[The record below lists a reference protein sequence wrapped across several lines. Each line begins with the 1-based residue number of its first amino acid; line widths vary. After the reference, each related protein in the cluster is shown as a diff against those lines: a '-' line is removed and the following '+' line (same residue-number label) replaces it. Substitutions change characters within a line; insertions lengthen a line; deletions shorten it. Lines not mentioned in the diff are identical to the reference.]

1 MRWLHTEYVLKGLY
15 LGLLLYAALK
25 QAALP
30 QADWA
35 TLLAVNLTALG
46 GLVVALVAAA
56 AIKMREGYRPHGH
69 LFVFALFLLLESP
82 VLVYAGILGGT
93 LGGTFLIPGAGLDG
107 LLAPTVGG
115 GVFLGIVFDLVQHV
129 RRRGVRRAL
138 ILGLAAALVTAALF
152 WLGQLGDFAK
162 THPLEHPALFGT
174 QLMLGIP
181 FFFLLTFA
189 GLAEESEVEIGA
201 ACALLGLGMA
211 TLPGFA
217 DDPRWSRV
225 PFVLAVGV
233 YLIYVIRVLPGL
245 RVLKHVFRGKS
256 YHRIGRHRLALQSYR
271 RALQLDPKNALAREG
286 YWEVHRALDL
296 RQLANDPETLA
307 LVDLDLCLDRAAALL
322 VEPRPTPAQL
332 EEAHRLLDLVVSQRP
347 GLAPA
352 GDYWRAVAFTH
363 AKDFDRAAAELERL
377 LGSAT
382 YHRDDPQ
389 RLAMLLPGWQL
400 ALMLHE
406 GLRQRVGEPLLS
418 RPGRRMEAIAAVE
431 RHLAGS
437 PEDPEVVPLK
447 RLLYQDLT
455 EGEYAEGVRA
465 EAKAA
470 DAEGQTSSLPPF
482 DYHYVRQLGQALL
495 NDPNRWQRGAEFLRI
510 AAHGL
515 PTLGP
520 TLYVQIAQACDRQG
534 DVDGAWRHY
543 ELAKRCGRAVGARNL
558 ADPERETYFA
568 VVKMLADYAKETGN
582 VEAAIENYHF
592 YAESERSGVETLRT
606 LADLYEQKGDAFG
619 ALRVNDQALLYNSR
633 DKDLLARK
641 DRYYYSVMPD
651 ELKTRL
657 EWAKTAFDVDYCLH
671 RAKSILDSNYE
682 DLEWLDVAHHL
693 VQLALTVRPEDRM
706 ARVLLARVKL
716 RLGERDEALALLEGA
731 REPRPEKFVS
741 SEDEDAWYTSCQ
753 MLGDL
758 YAEAGR
764 PDLAI
769 ACYTD
774 FRKSAKSG
782 ARTLYKLG
790 QAYEQIGDLP
800 QAKKFYKQVTAYD
813 GNPLTSDAYDALHRL
828 EAGG

>member
-1 MRWLHTEYVLKGLY
+1 MRWLHTEYLLKGLY
-15 LGLLLYAALK
+15 LGLVLYAALK
-25 QAALP
+25 QAAVP

-35 TLLAVNLTALG
+35 TLLLVNATALG
-46 GLVVALVAAA
+46 GLAVALAVAA

-69 LFVFALFLLLESP
+69 LLVFALFLLLESP
-82 VLVYAGILGGT
+82 ALVYAGILGGT
-93 LGGTFLIPGAGLDG
+93 LGGTFLIPGAGMDG
-107 LLAPTVGG
+107 LLAPTLGG
-115 GVFLGIVFDLVQHV
+115 GVVLGIGFDLLQYV

-138 ILGLAAALVTAALF
+138 ILGLATCLVVAALL
-152 WLGQLGDFAK
+152 WLGYLGDFTK
-162 THPLEHPALFGT
+162 TYPLEHPALFGT

-217 DDPRWSRV
+217 GDPRWSRV
-225 PFVLAVGV
+225 PFVLAIGIYLV
-233 YLIYVIRVLPGL
+233 YVVRILPGL

-256 YHRIGRHRLALQSYR
+256 YARIGRHRLALQSYR
-271 RALQLDPKNALAREG
+271 RALQLDPKNSLAREG
-286 YWEVHRALDL
+286 YWEIHRALDL
-296 RQLANDPETLA
+296 HQLANDPETLA

-322 VEPRPTPAQL
+322 VEPHPTAGQL
-332 EEAHRLLDLVVSQRP
+332 DEAHRLLELVVSQRP

-352 GDYWRAVAFTH
+352 GDYWRAVAYVH
-363 AKDFDRAAAELERL
+363 AQDYDRAAVDLQRL
-377 LGSAT
+377 LDPST
-382 YHRDDPQ
+382 YGRDDPQ

-400 ALMLHE
+400 ALTLHE
-406 GLRQRVGEPLLS
+406 QMRQRVGEPQLS

-431 RHLAGS
+431 RQMAAT
-437 PEDPEVVPLK
+437 PEDPEVMPLK
-447 RLLYQDLT
+447 RLLYHDLT
-455 EGEYAEGVRA
+455 EEEYAEGVKA
-465 EAKAA
+465 ETKAA
-470 DAEGQTSSLPPF
+470 EGEGQAPTLPPF
-482 DYHYVRQLGQALL
+482 DYHYVRHLGQALL
-495 NDPNRWQRGAEFLRI
+495 NDPQRWRRGAEYFRM

-515 PTLGP
+515 PALGP
-520 TLYVQIAQACDRQG
+520 TFYVQIAQTCDRNG
-534 DVDGAWRHY
+534 DPDGAWHHY

-568 VVKMLADYAKETGN
+568 VVKMLADYAKENGN
-582 VEAAIENYHF
+582 VEAAIENYHY

-619 ALRVNDQALLYNSR
+619 ALRVNDQALLYNGR

-641 DRYYYSVMPD
+641 DRYYYSVMPE
-651 ELKTRL
+651 ELKPRL
-657 EWAKTAFDVDYCLH
+657 EWAKTAFDVDYCL
-671 RAKSILDSNYE
+671 RKAKSILDSNFE
-682 DLEWLDVAHHL
+682 DYEWLDVANHL

-716 RLGERDEALALLEGA
+716 RLGEREEALALLGGA

-764 PDLAI
+764 PDQAI
-769 ACYTD
+769 SCYTD

-790 QAYEQIGDLP
+790 QAYEQLGDP
-800 QAKKFYKQVTAYD
+800 VQAKKFYKQVTAYD

-828 EAGG
+828 ETGG